1 MWRSPPPRYTPP
13 EEELMMTAAVALLVA
28 ADLFAAIRAQDLA
41 QVEKLL
47 AEDPSLA
54 AKVDEKGVSPVS
66 LAMGARK
73 GEGFLPRKEN
83 RVLEALLRRNP
94 PLSPFETAGIGTPGQ
109 VRALARDR
117 EYVRSVAKNG
127 WTPLHYAAFNDNAE
141 TAAALLDAGADV
153 NARAKNEF
161 DNTPLQVSLLTS
173 SREVARVLLAR
184 GADVNARQAEGI
196 TALHE
201 AAQSGDLEIIRML
214 LAAGADPKA
223 ASAKFGTPHDLARKG
238 KHAEAARLLVDAGKQ
253 P

>member
-1 MWRSPPPRYTPP
+1 
-13 EEELMMTAAVALLVA
+13 MMTAIALLVA

-47 AEDPSLA
+47 IDDPSLA
-54 AKVDEKGVSPVS
+54 AKADDNGVSPVS

-73 GEGFLPRKEN
+73 GEGFVPRKEN
-83 RVLEALLRRNP
+83 RVLDALLRRNP
-94 PLSPFETAGIGTPGQ
+94 SLSPFEAAGLGTTDQ
-109 VRALARDR
+109 VRALAKDP
-117 EYVRSVAKNG
+117 EYVRSVARNG
-127 WTPLHYAAFNDNAE
+127 WTPLHYAAFNDNAAA
-141 TAAALLDAGADV
+141 AAALIDAGAAV
-153 NARAKNEF
+153 NARAKNKF

-173 SREVARVLLAR
+173 SREAARVLIAR
-184 GADVNARQAEGI
+184 GADVNARQAEGV

-223 ASAKFGTPHDLARKG
+223 KSAKFGTPRDLARKG
-238 KHAEAARLLVDAGKQ
+238 KHLEAARLLADAEKK